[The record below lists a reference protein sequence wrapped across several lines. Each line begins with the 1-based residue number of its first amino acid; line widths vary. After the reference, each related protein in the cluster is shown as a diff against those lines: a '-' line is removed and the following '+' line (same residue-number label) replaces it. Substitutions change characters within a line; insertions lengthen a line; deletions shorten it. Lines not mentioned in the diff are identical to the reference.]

1 MRILTP
7 RHSTASKLALALLLA
22 PAFALAAIDAPDHVI
37 YGNVT
42 VFGAP
47 ASYGTLIEARTWPGD
62 VRIARYEL
70 GRQQNLG
77 AQFALRVKMDAVD
90 PRRTGYARTGDPV
103 RLYVGNQLA
112 AETVVGAE
120 GVAVRLDLDPQGMG
134 TGPSVIVDDVAR
146 FEGNSEPVLVNFP
159 VRMNTTSG
167 DAVSIEWSTANGT
180 ASGGVSCGPNV
191 DFVQDDG
198 VTTLAPGALQGTIS
212 VLVCGDT
219 LVESDETFTVNLT
232 RVVNGVPAR
241 GAVTGTILDDDDV
254 PSISVLA
261 ARVAEPTSGTAP
273 ANFLVRLSRSSA
285 SDVRFDFATQ
295 DMSAVAG
302 LDYVASSGTVTV
314 PAGSIEAM
322 LAVSVLADAA
332 VEPTEQ
338 FRVLLSN
345 PVQGRLAQPSVLGT
359 IEDPGHDPLL
369 GHDGDLIGG
378 EGGLVSLAQ
387 PSAIV
392 LSPDD
397 AHVYVASES
406 GDRILHLTRGAA
418 GDLVFVAAY
427 AGSDAALAT
436 ARLDGPTDLRI
447 SGDGKFL
454 YAAAHAGDALLVF
467 QRGADGALTWEH
479 TQANNVADETATGGT
494 VRGLDGA
501 RALALSPD
509 DAHLYAAGADGDTL
523 AVFARDATT
532 GRLRFLEAETNGV
545 DDAADAGSAPMAL
558 DQPAAIVVSPDGAQV
573 YVAARFG
580 NALLTFARD
589 GAGTLSFVS
598 AHRDGQL
605 GIEGL
610 GGAAGLAITPDG
622 KHLYVASES
631 DNALA
636 LYDRGSDGALV
647 PRKLWTKGT
656 GGINGLGGA
665 QAVTLSHDG
674 SELYVAGFGDHS
686 VTAFARVTA
695 DDAAPGRVEGDL
707 QRKQT
712 LFDGDPGLDRLAGPV
727 AVAVSHDDRNVYVA
741 ANIDNAIVR
750 FRRLGVTDPVFS
762 DDFE

>member
-7 RHSTASKLALALLLA
+7 RFLALALLLSPTLA
-22 PAFALAAIDAPDHVI
+22 TAAIDAPDHVI
-37 YGNVT
+37 YGNAT

-47 ASYGTLIEARTWPGD
+47 ASYGTIIEARTWPGD

-77 AQFALRVKMDAVD
+77 AQFALRFRMDAVD
-90 PRRTGYARTGDPV
+90 PRRSGYARTGDPV

-146 FEGNSEPVLVNFP
+146 FEGNTEPVLMNFP
-159 VRMNTTSG
+159 VRMNTTSA
-167 DAVSIEWSTANGT
+167 DAVSLEWSTANGT
-180 ASGGVSCGPNV
+180 ATGGVSCQPGV

-198 VTTLAPGALQGTIS
+198 VTTIAPGGLQGTIS

-219 LVESDETFTVNLT
+219 LVEADETFSVNLD

-241 GAVTGTILDDDDV
+241 VVITGTILDDDDV
-254 PSISVLA
+254 PTISVLP
-261 ARVAEPTSGTAP
+261 ARVAEPVAGTTP
-273 ANFLVRLSRSSA
+273 ANFVVRLSRSSA
-285 SDVRFDFATQ
+285 ADVRFDFATQ
-295 DMSAVAG
+295 DMTAIAG
-302 LDYVASSGTVTV
+302 LDYVASSGTFTV
-314 PAGSIEAM
+314 PAGSIEAT
-322 LAVSVLADAA
+322 LQVAVLADAA

-345 PVQGRLAQPSVLGT
+345 PVQGRLGQDAVLGT
-359 IEDPGHDPLL
+359 IEDPGFDPLL

-378 EGGLVSLAQ
+378 EGGITSLAQ

-392 LSPDD
+392 ISPDD
-397 AHVYVASES
+397 GHAYVASES
-406 GDRILHLTRGAA
+406 GDRILHFTRDASGS
-418 GDLVFVAAY
+418 LVFVSAY
-427 AGSDAALAT
+427 AGNDPALAT

-447 SGDGKFL
+447 SGDGQFL
-454 YAAAHAGDALLVF
+454 YAAAHAGNAVLVF
-467 QRGADGALTWEH
+467 QRGADGALTWVH
-479 TQANNVADETATGGT
+479 SQANNVADETATGGT

-501 RALALSPD
+501 RAIALSPD
-509 DAHLYAAGADGDTL
+509 DGHLYVASAASDAV

-532 GRLRFLEAETNGV
+532 GRLRFLEAEVDGV
-545 DDAADAGSAPMAL
+545 DDATDAGGAPVAL
-558 DQPAAIVVSPDGAQV
+558 DQPAAIVVSPDGGQV
-573 YVAARFG
+573 YVASRFG
-580 NALLTFARD
+580 NALQTFQRD
-589 GAGTLSFVS
+589 AAGLLSFVS

-636 LYDRGSDGALV
+636 LFDRGSEGTLV
-647 PRKLWTKGT
+647 QRKVWTKGA

-665 QAVTLSHDG
+665 QAVMLSRDG

-686 VTAFARVTA
+686 VTAFARITA
-695 DDAAPGRVEGDL
+695 DAVGPGRAEGDL

-727 AVAVSHDDRNVYVA
+727 ALAVSHDDRNVYVA

-750 FRRLGVTDPVFS
+750 FRRLAITDPVFS